1 MTQETPSN
9 PPLVSV
15 IMAAYNAAEHIGEA
29 LQSVLRQE
37 WQPLEVVV
45 VDDGS
50 TDGTAEIVRSY
61 PDVLYVH
68 QENQGPSAARNAAVE
83 HSSGRFVANFDSD
96 DLLPPTR
103 VGDQARFLLAHP
115 EVGAVFGRQE
125 WINAPEWMAR
135 DSVYGDVDGIPLSSV
150 MFRREVFFDLGGY
163 DTSFVHGEDMDLLVR
178 MRERGIEYQVI
189 PEIVLYRRYQPSSL
203 TGGRAPHEPLLRSLR
218 AKLARDER
226 PPHEGES

>member
-1 MTQETPSN
+1 MTGPTAGGA
-9 PPLVSV
+9 PLVSV

-29 LQSVLRQE
+29 LESVLAQQWR
-37 WQPLEVVV
+37 PLEVVV

-50 TDGTAEIVRSY
+50 TDATAEIVRGYSE
-61 PDVLYVH
+61 VVYVP
-68 QENQGPSAARNAAVE
+68 QENQGPSAARNAAVD
-83 HSSGRFVANFDSD
+83 HSSGEFVANFDSD

-103 VGDQARFLLAHP
+103 IGDQVGYLLAHP

-125 WINAPEWMAR
+125 WMNAPEWMAR

-150 MFRREVFFDLGGY
+150 MFRRNVFFELGGY

-178 MRERGIEYQVI
+178 MRERGIEYRVI
-189 PEIVLYRRYQPSSL
+189 PEIVLYRRFQTSSL

-218 AKLARDER
+218 AKLAREQQ
-226 PPHEGES
+226 PGEETGS

>member
-1 MTQETPSN
+1 MTDAGANES
-9 PPLVSV
+9 PLVSV

-29 LQSVLRQE
+29 LQSVLAQE
-37 WQPLEVVV
+37 WRPLEVVV

-50 TDGTAEIVRSY
+50 TDDTATIVSSFPEIV
-61 PDVLYVH
+61 YVH

-83 HSSGRFVANFDSD
+83 RSSGEFVANFDSD

-103 VGDQARFLLAHP
+103 IGDQVRYLLAHP

-125 WINAPEWMAR
+125 WMNAPEWMAR

-150 MFRREVFFDLGGY
+150 MFRRDVFFDLGGY

-178 MRERGIEYQVI
+178 MRERGIEYRVI
-189 PEIVLYRRYQPSSL
+189 PEIVLYRRYEASSL

-218 AKLARDER
+218 AKLAREE
-226 PPHEGES
+226 PAQEAGS

>member
-1 MTQETPSN
+1 MSEANSS
-9 PPLVSV
+9 PLVSV

-29 LQSVLRQE
+29 LESALAQDWR
-37 WQPLEVVV
+37 PLEIVV

-50 TDGTAEIVRSY
+50 SDDTATVVGRY
-61 PDVLYVH
+61 PEVVYVH
-68 QENQGPSAARNAAVE
+68 QDNKGPSAARNAAVE
-83 HSSGRFVANFDSD
+83 HSSGEFVANFDSD

-103 VGDQARFLLAHP
+103 VSDQVEYLLSHP

-125 WINAPEWMAR
+125 WMNAPEWMTR

-150 MFRREVFFDLGGY
+150 MFRREVFSQLGGY

-178 MRERGIEYQVI
+178 MRECGIEYLVI
-189 PEIVLYRRYQPSSL
+189 PEVVLYRRYQASSL

-218 AKLARDER
+218 AKLARQEPSTEEAD
-226 PPHEGES
+226 G